1 MFELDREFTQSETKT
16 MLMSNLLLTFSLYEN
31 HEGSNLTLE
40 KKEAEKIKEKRRLS
54 PS

>member
-16 MLMSNLLLTFSLYEN
+16 MLMSNLLLTFSLYE
-31 HEGSNLTLE
+31 
-40 KKEAEKIKEKRRLS
+40 KKEAEKIKEKHKLS